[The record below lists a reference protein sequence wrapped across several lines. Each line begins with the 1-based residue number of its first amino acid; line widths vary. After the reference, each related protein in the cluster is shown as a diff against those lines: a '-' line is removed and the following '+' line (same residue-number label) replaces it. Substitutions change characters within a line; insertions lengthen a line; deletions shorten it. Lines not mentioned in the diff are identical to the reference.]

1 MTEKIKETI
10 KNKRASLSPSSI
22 KSYTST
28 IKNLYI
34 NMFDDQD
41 FELDKLKDTDKVI
54 KYLQNIP
61 PNRRKTILS
70 ALVVLTDDADYRKLM
85 LDDIRDY
92 NKDIHKQEKTETQKE
107 NWIDRSEIN
116 ELWEDLNRDANVL
129 YRKKHLRP
137 ADLQAIQGLIILSL
151 LGGMF
156 IPPRRSLDYC
166 DFYIKD
172 IDKEKKNYID
182 KNELVFNRY
191 KTSKFYGQQ
200 RIPIPK
206 QLKAILTKWI
216 SVNPTN
222 TLLFDKNLNPLSSV
236 KLNQRMNKM
245 FGERHI
251 AVNQMRH
258 TYLSDKYKKH
268 SEESKALSDDMT
280 SMGSSSNM
288 ADTYIKLD

>member
-1 MTEKIKETI
+1 
-10 KNKRASLSPSSI
+10 
-22 KSYTST
+22 
-28 IKNLYI
+28 
-34 NMFDDQD
+34 
-41 FELDKLKDTDKVI
+41 
-54 KYLQNIP
+54 
-61 PNRRKTILS
+61 
-70 ALVVLTDDADYRKLM
+70 M

-107 NWIDRSEIN
+107 NWINSAEIN
-116 ELWEDLNRDANVL
+116 ELWEDLNREANFL
-129 YRKKHLRP
+129 YRKKHLKP
-137 ADLQAIQGLIILSL
+137 SDLQAIQSLIILSL

-222 TLLFDKNLNPLSSV
+222 TLLFDNNLNPLSSV

>member
-1 MTEKIKETI
+1 MTEKIKEAI
-10 KNKRASLSPSSI
+10 KTKRASLSASSI

-41 FELDKLKDTDKVI
+41 FELDKLKDTDKVL
-54 KYLQNIP
+54 KYLHNIP

-107 NWIDRSEIN
+107 NWIDRAEIN

-137 ADLQAIQGLIILSL
+137 SDLQTIQSLIILSL

-268 SEESKALSDDMT
+268 SEESKALDKDMT